1 MLHLMLFYKQLPVKF
16 GSSVYKVLEY
26 LEPGMVVYAYN
37 PSTQEVK
44 RGGLLGVNG
53 QPGLQNEILILK
65 DC

>member
-1 MLHLMLFYKQLPVKF
+1 M
-16 GSSVYKVLEY
+16 YKVLEY

-44 RGGLLGVNG
+44 RGGLLCVYG
-53 QPGLQNEILILK
+53 QPELQNEILILK